1 MFGKFSIR
9 RPVRAL
15 GSNAWAW
22 MLTLIFLIAFAPS
35 SQAQKLQPERPV
47 VFKVGAKYPQD
58 LRVHGIGGTVRLA
71 LVIDSR
77 GAVQKVKAVGGN
89 PVLVESATTAVKQ
102 WKYAPAETSTKME
115 VQFAF
120 VPDQQ

>member
-9 RPVRAL
+9 RSIRAC
-15 GSNAWAW
+15 GSSAFAW
-22 MLTLIFLIAFAPS
+22 MLSLAFLIAIAPH
-35 SQAQKLQPERPV
+35 SQAQKLEPQRPV

-58 LRVHGIGGTVRLA
+58 LRSHGIGGTVRLA
-71 LVIDSR
+71 VVIDPR
-77 GAVQKVKAVGGN
+77 GVVEKVKAVGGN
-89 PVLVESATTAVKQ
+89 PVLVESATVAMKQ
-102 WKYAPAETSTKME
+102 WKYAPAQTSTKME

>member
-1 MFGKFSIR
+1 
-9 RPVRAL
+9 
-15 GSNAWAW
+15 

-71 LVIDSR
+71 VVIDSR

>member
-1 MFGKFSIR
+1 MFGKFS
-9 RPVRAL
+9 VRHGVRVRGTNL
-15 GSNAWAW
+15 WAW
-22 MLTLIFLIAFAPS
+22 VLTLMFLMVFAPRT
-35 SQAQKLQPERPV
+35 QAQKLEPARPV

-58 LRVHGIGGTVRLA
+58 LRTHGIGGTVRLA
-71 LVIDSR
+71 VVIDSR
-77 GAVQKVKAVGGN
+77 GVVQKVKAVGGN
-89 PVLVESATTAVKQ
+89 PVLIESATNAMKQ